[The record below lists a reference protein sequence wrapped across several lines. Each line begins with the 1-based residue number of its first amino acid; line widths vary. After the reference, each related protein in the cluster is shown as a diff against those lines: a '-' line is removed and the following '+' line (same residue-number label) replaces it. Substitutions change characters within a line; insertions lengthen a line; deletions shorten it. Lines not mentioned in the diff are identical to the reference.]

1 LPRQI
6 DATDRQIDRL
16 VYELYGLREKGD
28 SDCGGRNGEVK
39 IYLNVSCLNRP
50 FDDQEQAR
58 IRLEASAVGMIL
70 ERVDEGRWTHVS
82 SEMAR
87 MEIDA
92 NPDPA
97 RRARA
102 RLLLPE
108 SRNIVMLTPATFAR
122 ARALQSLG
130 FKPADA
136 VHVAA
141 AEEAGANV
149 LLSCDDR
156 FCRTGRRRA
165 KELRVRIENP
175 LAWLD
180 HEADTR

>member
-1 LPRQI
+1 M
-6 DATDRQIDRL
+6 
-16 VYELYGLREKGD
+16 
-28 SDCGGRNGEVK
+28 K

-58 IRLEASAVGMIL
+58 IRLEAAAVGMIL
-70 ERVDEGRWTHVS
+70 ERVDEGRWIHLS
-82 SEMAR
+82 SDMAR
-87 MEIDA
+87 IEIDA

-97 RRARA
+97 RRARV

-108 SRNIVMLTPATFAR
+108 SSNIVMLSPAMFAR
-122 ARALQSLG
+122 ALELQSLG

-136 VHVAA
+136 LHVAA
-141 AEEAGANV
+141 AEEAAADV

-156 FCRTGRRRA
+156 FCRTGRRHA
-165 KELRVRIENP
+165 KALQVRIENP

-180 HEADTR
+180 EVEHEADTR